1 MNLRYRLNLIVTAVL
16 LIILVI
22 GAVKAIHNAREDV
35 RAEVASTM
43 DFALHMLD
51 AELSHFRFRDKVL
64 SEESQSPFMLS
75 KLAGVRHLRI
85 EFYGPTN
92 QLIESNEDEN
102 SNEHQPYPDWFG
114 QEMYSALDDL
124 KPERLPVYVNT
135 KKIGE
140 LVIKPK
146 PDNEIAEAWGETKTL
161 LTMISLFFVFVNI
174 LVYMVVARALK
185 PIDQIIAALTDI
197 ETGNLDSR
205 LPIFELPE
213 MASIS
218 HKFNMMASTL
228 QSSIRNNHRL
238 TQQIIRLQEAERKSL
253 AHELHDEI
261 GQHLTAIHVDA
272 SVIKSTNELEAAKK
286 SASAIDEVVG
296 LMMDILRTMLQRLR
310 PGGLDELGFIAAM
323 QELVDS
329 WRERHP
335 NIEMEYHFDGEF
347 SCLEENAQLTLYRVI
362 QECLT
367 NISRHSKAN
376 QAWIVLKEE
385 KQMIHLTVSD
395 NGKGFD
401 PKQHTQRFGLAGMK
415 ERLDS
420 VGGTFEISSNLN
432 QGVTIDVTVPK
443 QGDNA

>member
-64 SEESQSPFMLS
+64 SDESQSPFMLS

-174 LVYMVVARALK
+174 RYTEL
-185 PIDQIIAALTDI
+185 I
-197 ETGNLDSR
+197 EYN
-205 LPIFELPE
+205 
-213 MASIS
+213 
-218 HKFNMMASTL
+218 
-228 QSSIRNNHRL
+228 
-238 TQQIIRLQEAERKSL
+238 
-253 AHELHDEI
+253 
-261 GQHLTAIHVDA
+261 
-272 SVIKSTNELEAAKK
+272 
-286 SASAIDEVVG
+286 
-296 LMMDILRTMLQRLR
+296 LRTI
-310 PGGLDELGFIAAM
+310 F
-323 QELVDS
+323 
-329 WRERHP
+329 
-335 NIEMEYHFDGEF
+335 
-347 SCLEENAQLTLYRVI
+347 T
-362 QECLT
+362 
-367 NISRHSKAN
+367 
-376 QAWIVLKEE
+376 
-385 KQMIHLTVSD
+385 
-395 NGKGFD
+395 
-401 PKQHTQRFGLAGMK
+401 
-415 ERLDS
+415 
-420 VGGTFEISSNLN
+420 
-432 QGVTIDVTVPK
+432 
-443 QGDNA
+443 